1 MTAPEGAAEG
11 SPLRVADELG
21 AVHGLAETA
30 EGPPEVQPAAVT
42 ATAAAAAAVS
52 AHVTARP
59 RRLLSVATPRL

>member
-1 MTAPEGAAEG
+1 
-11 SPLRVADELG
+11 
-21 AVHGLAETA
+21 
-30 EGPPEVQPAAVT
+30 VQPAAIT